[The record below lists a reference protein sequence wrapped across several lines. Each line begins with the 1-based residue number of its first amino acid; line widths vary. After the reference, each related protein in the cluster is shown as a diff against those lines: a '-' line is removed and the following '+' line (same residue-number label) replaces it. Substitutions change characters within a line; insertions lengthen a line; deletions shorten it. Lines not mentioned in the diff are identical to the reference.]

1 MNTWEYVGLFG
12 FLIVVVL
19 LFFAAFGGSN
29 LTEQSVE
36 EYMQRLLRD
45 NHEEKKQYGIKAE
58 VQCMWRVHDSTQTTG
73 VLPRFGLKG
82 KVVGMS

>member
-1 MNTWEYVGLFG
+1 MDTWEWVGLFA

-36 EYMQRLLRD
+36 EYMQRLMRD
-45 NHEEKKQYGIKAE
+45 SK
-58 VQCMWRVHDSTQTTG
+58 DD
-73 VLPRFGLKG
+73 LK
-82 KVVGMS
+82 